1 MTLRFITLTL
11 ALIGVFFSSASS
23 AEYQLLDR
31 AVAIVE
37 DDVIMPSE
45 VRQSMA
51 QIRQSLQQRG
61 TTLPADAALYEQ
73 VLERSILEKL
83 QLQRAQKI
91 GLRISDQQLNEAMT
105 DIAARNGMNLTQF
118 RQSLE
123 NNNQSYVAIRE
134 QVRND
139 MLIQQTQR
147 RSVFRKIQISESEIE
162 NFLRSEEGKALLT
175 PEYNIDHILLPLD
188 SKAPSNA
195 VKHAQKKLHALR
207 EQLIQNSST
216 GFAEATAE
224 LTAISAQHS
233 PLGWRKLQDIPSLFT
248 STIEAL
254 QPGQLSKPIK
264 SGSGYHMIWLL
275 KKRGGVKRSVE
286 ETNVRHI
293 LISENAIR
301 DDQQAQ
307 QLAQTVKEKLDAGAE
322 FSDMAKQYSDDPGSA
337 LAGGELGWTEPNKL
351 VPAFEYVMNT
361 IAIGKISEPFKS
373 QFGWHILEVLER
385 RNKDLSD
392 DQAKRIAQ
400 MTIADSK
407 YNTALQ
413 NWLQELRDNAFIEI
427 K

>member
-1 MTLRFITLTL
+1 MTLRYITLTL
-11 ALIGVFFSSASS
+11 ALIGAFFSSASS

-37 DDVIMPSE
+37 DDVIMASE

-51 QIRQSLQQRG
+51 QIKQSLQQRG
-61 TTLPADAALYEQ
+61 TALPPDAALYEQ

-91 GLRISDQQLNEAMT
+91 GLRISDQQLNETMT

-123 NNNQSYVAIRE
+123 NNNESYIAIRE
-134 QVRND
+134 KIRSD

-162 NFLRSEEGKALLT
+162 NFLNSEEGKALLT

-188 SKAPSNA
+188 SNASSNA
-195 VKHAQKKLHALR
+195 VARAQEKLHALR
-207 EQLIQNSST
+207 EQLIQNSAT
-216 GFAEATAE
+216 GFADATTE

-248 STIEAL
+248 STIETL

-264 SGSGYHMIWLL
+264 SGSGYHVIWLL

-301 DDQQAQ
+301 DDRQAQ
-307 QLAQTVKEKLDAGAE
+307 QLAQTVKEKLNAGAE

-361 IAIGKISEPFKS
+361 IAIGKVSEPFKT

>member
-37 DDVIMPSE
+37 DDVIMASE